1 MTQPLTFL
9 GGYAGRR
16 DENRASRARLVN
28 SITSLA
34 YAQHDLLRIRS
45 GADMLKLS
53 MIIAATV
60 LLLECVGAI
69 GELAYLLT

>member
-1 MTQPLTFL
+1 
-9 GGYAGRR
+9 
-16 DENRASRARLVN
+16 VN

-45 GADMLKLS
+45 GAAMLKLS

>member
-1 MTQPLTFL
+1 
-9 GGYAGRR
+9 
-16 DENRASRARLVN
+16 
-28 SITSLA
+28 
-34 YAQHDLLRIRS
+34 
-45 GADMLKLS
+45 MLKLS